1 MLGEDRHES
10 LRERALGEQPPQ
22 QVRDAEGDE
31 EGVGGEAGAESA
43 GDDEV
48 AEVAEDAAHQRKAA
62 YRGQGTQE
70 VHARI
75 SALFGTPSWL
85 ISSPPASAPTRPCS
99 AASTTCACA
108 PRCAPPSRT

>member
-1 MLGEDRHES
+1 VLGEDRHES

-48 AEVAEDAAHQRKAA
+48 AQVAQDAADESQAA
-62 YRGQGTQE
+62 GPWPGRAGG
-70 VHARI
+70 
-75 SALFGTPSWL
+75 S
-85 ISSPPASAPTRPCS
+85 C
-99 AASTTCACA
+99 
-108 PRCAPPSRT
+108 